1 MWCKS
6 QDTEITERQ
15 LLIPAR
21 GGFNVLGHCWAG
33 NIAFISS
40 LLKGLFL
47 NNGDVPGF
55 ENTAMAEEVLVGK
68 SEDGFE
74 TLRWRKY
81 FFFRS
86 AE

>member
-6 QDTEITERQ
+6 QDTEFTERQ
-15 LLIPAR
+15 LFIPGR
-21 GGFNVLGHCWAG
+21 GGLNIFGHCWAG
-33 NIAFISS
+33 IAFISS
-40 LLKGLFL
+40 LLEGPFL

-55 ENTAMAEEVLVGK
+55 ENTAMGEEVLVGK
-68 SEDGFE
+68 SEDGCE
-74 TLRWRKY
+74 ILRWRKY